1 VILVA
6 FLAVVQNYAFWFF
19 TTGDRSEKT
28 IKVQRGEIYKKLGVT
43 GKEKYFTKEGE
54 LGLKV
59 FVEYIELMDRQK
71 KNGDTRDLGNDKE
84 LFYKWVYDPTDFI
97 PD

>member
-1 VILVA
+1 
-6 FLAVVQNYAFWFF
+6 
-19 TTGDRSEKT
+19 
-28 IKVQRGEIYKKLGVT
+28 
-43 GKEKYFTKEGE
+43 
-54 LGLKV
+54 
-59 FVEYIELMDRQK
+59 MDRQK